1 MKLTCPE
8 CRQDIPLDDV
18 NVATD
23 LALCRNCSR
32 NFSYSEVLED
42 EETPAVDLH
51 RPPSGAWFH
60 RDHRGF
66 EVGATTRSPVAF
78 FLVPFMMV
86 WSGFSIGGIYGTQI
100 AKGQFNLGMSLFG
113 IPFLLGTLLF
123 GSIAVM
129 SVCGK
134 MLIRVEGNQGTA
146 FTGVGPLGW
155 RKRFK
160 WDEVKAVRRT
170 WKAGSEGS
178 RTSQIT
184 LETTESINI
193 GVGLS
198 EKRFKFMLS
207 ALRQVYRDRWR

>member
-1 MKLTCPE
+1 MPAC
-8 CRQDIPLDDV
+8 
-18 NVATD
+18 D
-23 LALCRNCSR
+23 LN
-32 NFSYSEVLED
+32 
-42 EETPAVDLH
+42 

-66 EVGATTRSPVAF
+66 EVGATTRSAAAL

-86 WSGFSIGGIYGTQI
+86 WSGFSLGGIYGTQI
-100 AKGQFNLGMSLFG
+100 VKGQFNLGMSLFG

-129 SVCGK
+129 TVCGK
-134 MLIRVEGNQGTA
+134 MLVRVEGNKGTS
-146 FTGVGPLGW
+146 FTGVGPLGF

-170 WKAGSEGS
+170 SKAGSENS
-178 RTSQIT
+178 TTSQIT
-184 LETTESINI
+184 LEGSECINT

-198 EKRFKFMLS
+198 EKRFQFMLS
-207 ALRQVYRDRWR
+207 ALRQIHRDRSWR